1 LSAVAE
7 DSQRPWFGL
16 ICLFAYFIMRALGT
30 IPNVSSFLLYTSP
43 DIKYSLSLSEMV
55 TLMGCFQFTA
65 EMGSV
70 EFSNQETEYKLRRG
84 MSASNRWFAAIPER
98 FK

>member
-1 LSAVAE
+1 MSAVTE
-7 DSQRPWFGL
+7 NSQRPWFGL
-16 ICLFAYFIMRALGT
+16 ICLLAYFTMRALGT
-30 IPNVSSFLLYTSP
+30 IPNVSSVLLYTSP
-43 DIKYSLSLSEMV
+43 DIKYSLSEMV

-84 MSASNRWFAAIPER
+84 MSASNRWFATIPER

>member
-1 LSAVAE
+1 
-7 DSQRPWFGL
+7 
-16 ICLFAYFIMRALGT
+16 MKALGT
-30 IPNVSSFLLYTSP
+30 IPNVSSFLLYTSTSS
-43 DIKYSLSLSEMV
+43 DIKYSLSEMV

-98 FK
+98 LK